1 MGLLTWSNG
10 YSVNIKS
17 LDAQHQRLVEMI
29 NKLHDAMKKG
39 ESNTALSGILNDM
52 AAYTLVHFKTEEE
65 LFAKYNYPAND
76 KHKAEHKAFVEKVS
90 GFINDFKAGKK
101 TLSIEVMNFLTQWLT
116 NHINGADKAYSS
128 FLNSKG
134 VI

>member
-1 MGLLTWSNG
+1 MSLILWNNG

-17 LDAQHQRLVEMI
+17 IDAQHQRLVEMI

-39 ESNTALSGILNDM
+39 ESNAALSGILNDM

-65 LFAKYNYPAND
+65 LFAKYNYPMQD
-76 KHKAEHKAFVEKVS
+76 KHKAEHKAFVGKVS
-90 GFINDFKAGKK
+90 AFIDEFKSGRK
-101 TLSIEVMNFLTQWLT
+101 TLSIDVMNFLTQWLT
-116 NHINGADKAYSS
+116 KHISGEDKAYTS

-134 VI
+134 VV

>member
-1 MGLLTWSNG
+1 MSLILWDNR
-10 YSVNIKS
+10 YSVNIRS
-17 LDAQHQRLVEMI
+17 IDSQHQRLVEMI

-39 ESNTALSGILNDM
+39 ESNAALSGILNDM

-65 LFAKYNYPAND
+65 LFAKYNYPMQV

-90 GFINDFKAGKK
+90 GFIKEFKSGKK
-101 TLSIEVMNFLTQWLT
+101 TLSIDVMNFLTQWLT
-116 NHINGADKAYSS
+116 KHISGEDKAYTS

-134 VI
+134 VV